1 MYEVTKVVLNINS
14 PAYYTNIYG
23 IDDEVYW
30 MCRELSDFVKG
41 KKYSDII
48 DIVGVVPIIAPKD
61 DIDKGLW
68 KEVKKCDLKFRVATV
83 SLQISFDDYIQSD
96 IEKKKS
102 LIIDNVIKSVKVI
115 SKKGKFDFN
124 DFKEDIISFCEMSG
138 VKYL

>member
-1 MYEVTKVVLNINS
+1 MVLNINS

-102 LIIDNVIKSVKVI
+102 LIIDNIIKSVKVI

>member
-1 MYEVTKVVLNINS
+1 MVLNINS

-68 KEVKKCDLKFRVATV
+68 KEEKKCDLKFRVATV

>member
-1 MYEVTKVVLNINS
+1 MVLNINS

-41 KKYSDII
+41 KNYSDII

-102 LIIDNVIKSVKVI
+102 LIIDNIIKSVKVI

>member
-1 MYEVTKVVLNINS
+1 
-14 PAYYTNIYG
+14 
-23 IDDEVYW
+23 

>member
-1 MYEVTKVVLNINS
+1 MVLNINS
-14 PAYYTNIYG
+14 PAYYTTIYG

-30 MCRELSDFVKG
+30 MCRELSDFVKE

-48 DIVGVVPIIAPKD
+48 DIVGVVPIIAPKA

-68 KEVKKCDLKFRVATV
+68 KEVKKCDLKFKVAAV

-102 LIIDNVIKSVKVI
+102 LIIDNIVKSIKVI

-124 DFKEDIISFCEMSG
+124 NFKEDIISFCEMSG

>member
-1 MYEVTKVVLNINS
+1 MVLNINS

-48 DIVGVVPIIAPKD
+48 DIVGVVPIIAPQE

-102 LIIDNVIKSVKVI
+102 LIIDNIIKSVNVI
-115 SKKGKFDFN
+115 SKKGKLDFN
-124 DFKEDIISFCEMSG
+124 NFREDIISFCEMKG
-138 VKYL
+138 MEFI

>member
-1 MYEVTKVVLNINS
+1 MVLNINS

-30 MCRELSDFVKG
+30 MCRELSDFVKE
-41 KKYSDII
+41 KKYSNII
-48 DIVGVVPIIAPKD
+48 DIVGIVPIIAPKD

-102 LIIDNVIKSVKVI
+102 LIIDNIIKSVKVI
-115 SKKGKFDFN
+115 SKKGEFDLN
-124 DFKEDIISFCEMSG
+124 DFKKDIISFCEMSG
-138 VKYL
+138 VKYI

>member
-1 MYEVTKVVLNINS
+1 MVLNINS

-102 LIIDNVIKSVKVI
+102 LIIDNIIKSVKVI

-124 DFKEDIISFCEMSG
+124 DFKEDIISFCEMRG

>member
-1 MYEVTKVVLNINS
+1 MVLNINS

-30 MCRELSDFVKG
+30 MCRELSDFVKE

-83 SLQISFDDYIQSD
+83 SLHISFDDYIQSD

-102 LIIDNVIKSVKVI
+102 LIIDNILKSVKII

-124 DFKEDIISFCEMSG
+124 DFKEDIISFCEMRG
-138 VKYL
+138 VTGI

>member
-1 MYEVTKVVLNINS
+1 MVLNINS

-30 MCRELSDFVKG
+30 MCRELSDFVKE

-83 SLQISFDDYIQSD
+83 SLHISFDDYIQSD

-102 LIIDNVIKSVKVI
+102 LIIDNILKSVKVI

-124 DFKEDIISFCEMSG
+124 DFKEDIISFCEMRG
-138 VKYL
+138 GKCL

>member
-1 MYEVTKVVLNINS
+1 MVLNINS

>member
-1 MYEVTKVVLNINS
+1 MVLNINS

-30 MCRELSDFVKG
+30 MCRELSDFVKE

-83 SLQISFDDYIQSD
+83 SLHISFDDYIQSD

-102 LIIDNVIKSVKVI
+102 LIIDNILKSVKVI

-124 DFKEDIISFCEMSG
+124 DFKEDIISFCEMRG
-138 VKYL
+138 VKCL

>member
-1 MYEVTKVVLNINS
+1 MVLNINS

-48 DIVGVVPIIAPKD
+48 DIVGVVPIIATKD

-102 LIIDNVIKSVKVI
+102 LIIDNIIKSVKVI

-124 DFKEDIISFCEMSG
+124 DFKEDIISFCEMRG